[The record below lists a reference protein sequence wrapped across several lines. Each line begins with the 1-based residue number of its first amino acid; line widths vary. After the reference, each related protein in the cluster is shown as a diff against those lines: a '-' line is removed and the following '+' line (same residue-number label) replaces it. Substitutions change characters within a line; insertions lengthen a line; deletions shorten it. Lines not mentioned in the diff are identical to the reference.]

1 MIVIQFSICKGNV
14 QSLITQTDK
23 SIQSITIT
31 SYPMFESYQHE
42 MNKPLDNNKSLV
54 HQRTFGIKD
63 KSRSTRTLHR
73 ASCGNYCQGRYYNR
87 VSPAIIAPQ
96 NQAIVLWYGYSPFNN
111 EIIQRKLQIQTRIS
125 NVDKINRVTKSEL
138 INQFNNAQAKLID
151 FSQDDVL
158 GIHFK

>member
-1 MIVIQFSICKGNV
+1 M
-14 QSLITQTDK
+14 QTADDG
-23 SIQSITIT
+23 
-31 SYPMFESYQHE
+31 PAPHA
-42 MNKPLDNNKSLV
+42 NLL
-54 HQRTFGIKD
+54 
-63 KSRSTRTLHR
+63 
-73 ASCGNYCQGRYYNR
+73 AS
-87 VSPAIIAPQ
+87 Q